1 MKERA
6 AELET
11 AKKQAESASEAKSQF
26 LASMS
31 HELRTPLNAIIG
43 YSEMLIEEAQDLEQ
57 DGFIPDL
64 DKIAGAGRHLLM
76 LINDILD
83 LSKIEAGKME
93 IFVEDLDVE
102 TLIRNVEGTI
112 EPLMAKNDNRFQVNR
127 INPLGEMRSDLT
139 KLRQNLFNLLSNA
152 AKFTEQGEIELSVER
167 FVRSDGD
174 GLIFKVVDTGIG
186 MTPEQVN
193 TLFTAFTQ
201 ADASTT
207 RNYGGTGLGLN
218 IARSFCQMIG
228 GSITVESEPGV
239 GSTFTMEVPAV
250 CNEPA
255 AIADA
260 AEKAAEKVSALDVL
274 IIDDEPSARQMI
286 ATALTKAGFSY
297 REASSG
303 AEGIEM
309 ARKSR
314 PIAIVLD
321 IIMPRQDGWSVLKT
335 LKGDPE
341 LCEIPVIL
349 ATVLAERD
357 LGLALGA
364 VEYLT
369 KPIDAEKLLETI
381 EAIGKGIMEVLV
393 VDDDRVSRDLL
404 RRILARNGWT
414 VHEAHNGV
422 RGLEQMKRLKPS
434 VVLLDLIMPEMNG
447 FEMLKEIQRE
457 PELRIIPV
465 IVVTSKDLSG
475 EERAWLHDHAASVL
489 TKDAN
494 TRIELVKELERQIP
508 RPNSG
513 AAQRSES
520 ITTT

>member
-1 MKERA
+1 
-6 AELET
+6 
-11 AKKQAESASEAKSQF
+11 
-26 LASMS
+26 
-31 HELRTPLNAIIG
+31 
-43 YSEMLIEEAQDLEQ
+43 
-57 DGFIPDL
+57 
-64 DKIAGAGRHLLM
+64 
-76 LINDILD
+76 
-83 LSKIEAGKME
+83 
-93 IFVEDLDVE
+93 
-102 TLIRNVEGTI
+102 
-112 EPLMAKNDNRFQVNR
+112 
-127 INPLGEMRSDLT
+127 
-139 KLRQNLFNLLSNA
+139 
-152 AKFTEQGEIELSVER
+152 
-167 FVRSDGD
+167 
-174 GLIFKVVDTGIG
+174 
-186 MTPEQVN
+186 
-193 TLFTAFTQ
+193 
-201 ADASTT
+201 
-207 RNYGGTGLGLN
+207 
-218 IARSFCQMIG
+218 
-228 GSITVESEPGV
+228 
-239 GSTFTMEVPAV
+239 VPAV
-250 CNEPA
+250 CKGPA

-260 AEKAAEKVSALDVL
+260 AEKAAEKVSPLDVL

-297 REASSG
+297 REAASG

-381 EAIGKGIMEVLV
+381 EAIGNGIMEVLV

-457 PELRIIPV
+457 PELRSIPV

-513 AAQRSES
+513 ASQ
-520 ITTT
+520 